1 MTTAEFIS
9 TGRAGA
15 HDAVWLE
22 DLTWTEFEASA
33 PQVPYW
39 IVVAGSTEQHGPH
52 LPLAADTLVAERI
65 ASLAARQHGAVI
77 LGSARTG
84 VLHAFQDWPG
94 SQRVSVEVLIGQVV
108 GMAGPAVQHSNRV
121 LILNGHDENHEP
133 LMVAARILNER
144 HGTDVVV
151 VEWAQLV
158 SDVIKEVSDS
168 TSESHG
174 GEGLTSVF
182 LHWYPERVRSELI
195 AAGTMPQGDITRA
208 DLHVRKRSHLVER
221 FRLEDIPSG
230 VLGDP
235 RAATADKGKVVAEA
249 LLTRVDALAKE
260 RAWV

>member
-1 MTTAEFIS
+1 MTTTPPRAARLEEF
-9 TGRAGA
+9 
-15 HDAVWLE
+15 
-22 DLTWTEFEASA
+22 TWTEFQERA

-65 ASLAARQHGAVI
+65 AELASELHGSVI
-77 LGSARTG
+77 LGSIRAG
-84 VLHAFQDWPG
+84 VMHAFQDWPG
-94 SQRVSVEVLIGQVV
+94 SQRIPFEVLIGQAV
-108 GMAGPAVQHSNRV
+108 GLAEPAVQYSNRV
-121 LILNGHDENHEP
+121 LVLNGHDENHEP
-133 LMVAARILNER
+133 LMLAGRILNER

-158 SDVIKEVSDS
+158 SDVIKSVSES

-182 LHWYPERVRSELI
+182 LHWYPERVRTDLI
-195 AAGTMPQGDITRA
+195 AEGVMPQGDVTRA

-221 FRLEDIPSG
+221 LRPADIPSG

-235 RAATADKGKVVAEA
+235 RLASADKGKVIAEA
-249 LLTRVDALAKE
+249 LLGRVDTIARE
-260 RAWV
+260 RSWL